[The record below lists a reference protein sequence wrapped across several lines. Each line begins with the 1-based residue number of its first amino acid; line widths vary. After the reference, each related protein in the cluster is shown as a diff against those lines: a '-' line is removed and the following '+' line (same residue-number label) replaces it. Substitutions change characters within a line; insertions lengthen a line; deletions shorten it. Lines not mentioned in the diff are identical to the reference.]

1 MKFSFS
7 KHALEQIANRNI
19 EHTDV
24 INVIET
30 PDDILE
36 LENNQ
41 LVYQKLFISSLGIKY
56 MVRAFI
62 NGNQNPALVKTV
74 YLTTKLNKYIK

>member
-7 KHALEQIANRNI
+7 KHALGQIANRSI

-24 INVIET
+24 INVLET

-41 LVYQKLFISSLGIKY
+41 LVYQKLIISSLGIKY